1 VHLAPFASQRASAAG
16 GERVGAPAVAG
27 GEAATAAV
35 MDPELEKAMSDLR
48 RLATLARAARE
59 EAGVNVRQPL
69 SRLVCVVPDYKA
81 GMFDALEQLLR
92 SEINVKRLEFASS
105 GDSLLRLEAKPNF
118 RSLGKR
124 FGKRTPLAAAAVAA
138 LSGEALAAH
147 ERGETIAVALDGES
161 HVLSAEDFEIVR
173 RAAGDLTVQEE
184 GGYVAAID
192 PTVTPELRREGI
204 ARELV
209 NRIQRLR
216 KEARFAVS
224 DRIRLQV
231 IGGAE
236 TEQVVHGYKEYI
248 AGEVLASEVI
258 AGGEIAGN
266 PDAVQTVDVMDD
278 TVSIALTRVHK

>member
-1 VHLAPFASQRASAAG
+1 
-16 GERVGAPAVAG
+16 VAG
-27 GEAATAAV
+27 GNAATGAGQEGAAAAAV
-35 MDPELEKAMSDLR
+35 VDPALEKAMSDLR

-59 EAGVNVRQPL
+59 DAGVKVRQPL
-69 SRLVCVVPDYKA
+69 SRLVCVVPDYRA
-81 GMFDALEQLLR
+81 GMFDVLEPLLR
-92 SEINVKRLEFASS
+92 SEINVKKLEFASS

-138 LSGEALAAH
+138 LSNEALTAH
-147 ERGETIAVALDGES
+147 ERGDAIAIALDGES
-161 HVLSAEDFEIVR
+161 HVLSAEDFEVVR

-192 PTVTPELRREGI
+192 PTVTPELRREGV

-231 IGGAE
+231 NGGTE

-278 TVSIALTRVHK
+278 TVRIALTRVHK